1 MSAGGL
7 NALSP
12 MDSQAATLFGS
23 DLVQS
28 PHQRAFIGEDC
39 DPTIDPDA
47 EGLSDAGQYS
57 PRPQGGAP
65 YFHYPPPVA
74 FQIPTL
80 SPDYTDVTGPV
91 FGGMTPLT
99 AAEMLQIQLNVL
111 PAEYT
116 HAGHS
121 MPPPARR
128 RRQQT
133 GGGHTQPVL
142 DISPG
147 HPSASTGSLPAP
159 MFVASGSQSGFTCFE
174 DECLFTVPPFCT
186 AQELAYHEEGHYQSN
201 AARESQGLQSLP
213 AVRSPTMPLISAPST
228 PTATSALTTP
238 AGIVTSSPGDRNPST
253 EPLSQTD
260 TNDPTL
266 LELASHFPIDMRKV
280 FTDGVV
286 VWYYYCF
293 VDDCERADAED
304 AFDDER
310 ELRCKKRSNLFGK
323 GRHVETQHPGADGP
337 TQKVEEVQP
346 GLGTP
351 APAKPSPGSAMSPP
365 PRILQTPTTTASM
378 ALSPPHTFSVAPRP
392 LALPL
397 PAERHQDT
405 GRVRPDLR
413 QMRQPTYG
421 GAHASSSSS
430 SSSRRTRVAT
440 PPSRY
445 TSSSY
450 VGALR
455 LAGLSM
461 GQ

>member
-1 MSAGGL
+1 MAGAQQERQKRKWEGDGQALGQVSRRRYQSEAADPHPLTDEVGWPLRSALSAGGF

-12 MDSQAATLFGS
+12 MYSQAATLVGP
-23 DLVQS
+23 DLHPQS
-28 PHQRAFIGEDC
+28 PHQRAFIGDDC

-74 FQIPTL
+74 FQIATL
-80 SPDYTDVTGPV
+80 SPGYTDVTGPV

-99 AAEMLQIQLNVL
+99 ASEMLQIQVNVL

-128 RRQQT
+128 RRQQP

-147 HPSASTGSLPAP
+147 HPSASMGSLPAP
-159 MFVASGSQSGFTCFE
+159 MFVACGSQSGFTCFE

-186 AQELAYHEEGHYQSN
+186 AQELAYHAEGHAKWN
-201 AARESQGLQSLP
+201 TARESQGLQSLA
-213 AVRSPTMPLISAPST
+213 AVQSPMLQHIQAPST

-238 AGIVTSSPGDRNPST
+238 AGILTSSPGDPNPST
-253 EPLSQTD
+253 EPLSQSD

-280 FTDGVV
+280 LVDGVE
-286 VWYYYCF
+286 VWYYYCL

-304 AFDDER
+304 AFDDES
-310 ELRCKKRSNLFGK
+310 ELR
-323 GRHVETQHPGADGP
+323 
-337 TQKVEEVQP
+337 
-346 GLGTP
+346 
-351 APAKPSPGSAMSPP
+351 
-365 PRILQTPTTTASM
+365 
-378 ALSPPHTFSVAPRP
+378 
-392 LALPL
+392 
-397 PAERHQDT
+397 
-405 GRVRPDLR
+405 
-413 QMRQPTYG
+413 
-421 GAHASSSSS
+421 
-430 SSSRRTRVAT
+430 
-440 PPSRY
+440 
-445 TSSSY
+445 
-450 VGALR
+450 
-455 LAGLSM
+455 
-461 GQ
+461 